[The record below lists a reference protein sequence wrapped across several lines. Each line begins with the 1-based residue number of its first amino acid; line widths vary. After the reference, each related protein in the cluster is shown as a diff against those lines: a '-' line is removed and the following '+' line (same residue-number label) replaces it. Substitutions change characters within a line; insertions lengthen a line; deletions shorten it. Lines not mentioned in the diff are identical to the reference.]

1 MNLWLNIL
9 FKTLV
14 SMCPPFSEDELILVL
29 VVHMGFLILK
39 VPGMWNKNR
48 FAAHMYTILYN
59 QANQIEYILPKK

>member
-1 MNLWLNIL
+1 
-9 FKTLV
+9 
-14 SMCPPFSEDELILVL
+14 MCHPFSEDELILVL
-29 VVHMGFLILK
+29 VVHMRFLILK